1 MIHFLTFC
9 CMVLVLGAQALL
21 KGSWTVE
28 ETKPIKTDQ
37 GNKD

>member
-21 KGSWTVE
+21 KGSWAVE

-37 GNKD
+37 GTKD